1 MIKVVVV
8 AVLLISAFKASAQD
22 LITVTLEEYNN
33 NWVTTNF
40 HVPEGSVAEIIFASG
55 GIRLGNNSPY
65 PNSQNFSDPVYFNQ
79 SSKYPFYISGPNY
92 VWFVSGLKTIV
103 TYRII
108 PNVAVG
114 SPTTNYIPASAVV
127 IPADSNGSVRI
138 ILESSADLIT
148 WTEANPGL
156 YGSSSSKRFFRVRA
170 VNQ

>member
-22 LITVTLEEYNN
+22 LFTATGEDTYLANVQY
-33 NWVTTNF
+33 
-40 HVPEGSVAEIIFASG
+40 GSVMEIIFASG
-55 GIRLGNNSPY
+55 GIRYGYNYNQL
-65 PNSQNFSDPVYFNQ
+65 SDPIYFNQ
-79 SSKYPFYISGPNY
+79 SSKYPHYIAGHNEI
-92 VWFVSGLKTIV
+92 WAVSGSKSIV

>member
-1 MIKVVVV
+1 MIKAAVL
-8 AVLLISAFKASAQD
+8 AVLLISTFKASADD
-22 LITVTLEEYNN
+22 LITLTINQGN
-33 NWVTTNF
+33 NWYVQPN
-40 HVPEGSVAEIIFASG
+40 SVAEIIFASG
-55 GIRLGNNSPY
+55 GIRSGTSWDNL
-65 PNSQNFSDPVYFNQ
+65 SDPIYFNQ
-79 SSKYPFYISGPNY
+79 SSKFPYYIAGPNQIHG
-92 VWFVSGLKTIV
+92 VSGSTGTI
-103 TYRII
+103 TFRII

>member
-1 MIKVVVV
+1 VIKVVVV

-22 LITVTLEEYNN
+22 LVTRNLTDNGNYI
-33 NWVTTNF
+33 WV
-40 HVPEGSVAEIIFASG
+40 PSGYVAEIIFASG
-55 GIRLGNNSPY
+55 GLRFFDQFTYVMSEPIY
-65 PNSQNFSDPVYFNQ
+65 FSQ
-79 SSKYPFYISGPNY
+79 SSKYPFYFTGADGNGIYGASSTPTT
-92 VWFVSGLKTIV
+92 L

-108 PNVAVG
+108 SNVAVG

>member
-1 MIKVVVV
+1 MTKVVVV
-8 AVLLISAFKASAQD
+8 AVFLVSAFKASAQD
-22 LITVTLEEYNN
+22 LYTVSGEDSLL
-33 NWVTTNF
+33 
-40 HVPEGSVAEIIFASG
+40 GSVGYGSVMEIIFASG
-55 GIRLGNNSPY
+55 GIRYGLDWNSM
-65 PNSQNFSDPVYFNQ
+65 SDPIYFNQ
-79 SSKYPFYISGPNY
+79 SSKFPHYIAGLNY
-92 VWFVSGLKTIV
+92 IYGVSGSKSTV

>member
-1 MIKVVVV
+1 MRAVIIL
-8 AVLLISAFKASAQD
+8 AVLLVGAFKASAQD
-22 LITVTLEEYNN
+22 LY
-33 NWVTTNF
+33 TTNVSESESIL
-40 HVPEGSVAEIIFASG
+40 VPNGHVAEVIFASG
-55 GIRLGNNSPY
+55 GIKFWDGSNS
-65 PNSQNFSDPVYFNQ
+65 SFSEPVYFNQ
-79 SSKYPFYISGPNY
+79 SSKFPIYFTG
-92 VWFVSGLKTIV
+92 GLQGQTANMIYGASPTKTIV

-108 PNVAVG
+108 SNVAVG

-127 IPADSNGSVRI
+127 IPADSAGSVRI

>member
-1 MIKVVVV
+1 M
-8 AVLLISAFKASAQD
+8 ASAQD
-22 LITVTLEEYNN
+22 LITKSLVGGGEDITI
-33 NWVTTNF
+33 VD
-40 HVPEGSVAEIIFASG
+40 GKVAEIIYAAG
-55 GIRLGNNSPY
+55 GISISTLSHYGWSEPAVTN
-65 PNSQNFSDPVYFNQ
+65 FNQ
-79 SSKYPFYISGPNY
+79 SSSFPFYVSGQSRISGSYSTPT
-92 VWFVSGLKTIV
+92 LV
-103 TYRII
+103 TFRII
-108 PNVAVG
+108 SNVAVG

>member
-1 MIKVVVV
+1 M
-8 AVLLISAFKASAQD
+8 ASAQQLYTRVINNGQQIYVD
-22 LITVTLEEYNN
+22 YNK
-33 NWVTTNF
+33 T
-40 HVPEGSVAEIIFASG
+40 AEIVFASG
-55 GIRLGNNSPY
+55 GLIFQ
-65 PNSQNFSDPVYFNQ
+65 SQYGSASLPIYFSE
-79 SSKYPFYISGPNY
+79 SSKYPFYFAPSSDYGSVYGYIVGSSAAN
-92 VWFVSGLKTIV
+92 TTV

-108 PNVAVG
+108 DSVTVG

>member
-22 LITVTLEEYNN
+22 LITRTLDDGP
-33 NWVTTNF
+33 NWF
-40 HVPEGSVAEIIFASG
+40 IDSGSVAEIIFASG
-55 GIRLGNNSPY
+55 GIRSGNYYETP
-65 PNSQNFSDPVYFNQ
+65 SDPVYFNQ
-79 SSKYPFYISGPNY
+79 SSKFPYYIAGPTAI
-92 VWFVSGLKTIV
+92 WGVSGSRGTI
-103 TYRII
+103 TFRII

>member
-1 MIKVVVV
+1 M
-8 AVLLISAFKASAQD
+8 ASAQD
-22 LITVTLEEYNN
+22 LITKSLVGGGEEILIDN
-33 NWVTTNF
+33 
-40 HVPEGSVAEIIFASG
+40 GKVAEIIYASG
-55 GIRLGNNSPY
+55 GLSIRTYDFYNHLSEPAVTN
-65 PNSQNFSDPVYFNQ
+65 FNQ
-79 SSKYPFYISGPNY
+79 SSSFPFYVSGQSRISGSYSTPT
-92 VWFVSGLKTIV
+92 LV
-103 TYRII
+103 TFRII

>member
-1 MIKVVVV
+1 MIKAAVL
-8 AVLLISAFKASAQD
+8 AVLLISTFKASAQD
-22 LITVTLEEYNN
+22 LFTATGEEYGMAS
-33 NWVTTNF
+33 VQS
-40 HVPEGSVAEIIFASG
+40 GSVMEIIFASG
-55 GIRLGNNSPY
+55 GIRYGWHGNY
-65 PNSQNFSDPVYFNQ
+65 LSDPIYFNQ
-79 SSKYPFYISGPNY
+79 SSKFPHYIAGPNEI
-92 VWFVSGLKTIV
+92 WGVSGSKTTV